1 MDVEA
6 TMARLGPAQ
15 RALAEQVRRL
25 VASAVPGLDEHV
37 KWNAPSFLVDG
48 DDRITLNFGPRGDV
62 RVVLHRGV
70 MVKMDGFAFDDPDGL
85 AAWPSPHRGVVTLRD
100 EADLAAK
107 ADALAALLVRWVAA
121 TR

>member
-85 AAWPSPHRGVVTLRD
+85 AAWPSPDRGVVTLRD